1 MDGCQCFVIISQ
13 SYRIK
18 TITVGGV
25 VHMFR
30 MLFILCLFFMPMSIH
45 PSRIWVLFNTLGGC
59 YAKNCN
65 GMKQEQ
71 VFRCYKYESEA
82 DGFCLSLQI
91 LAIACHVIFHSSLTV
106 QSCARQ
112 LNTLTNRIT
121 TFVVCSFLKT
131 QSHRSL
137 VDSKY
142 EPWYYPKRNLLDA
155 SVLSFFKI
163 KTNF

>member
-1 MDGCQCFVIISQ
+1 MFCYHFAKLSHKNHHCWWGCTYVSHAVY
-13 SYRIK
+13 S
-18 TITVGGV
+18 
-25 VHMFR
+25 MS
-30 MLFILCLFFMPMSIH
+30 FFYAADARHQDIMPMSIH

-71 VFRCYKYESEA
+71 VFRCYTYESEA

-106 QSCARQ
+106 QSCTRQ

-142 EPWYYPKRNLLDA
+142 EP
-155 SVLSFFKI
+155 
-163 KTNF
+163 